1 MSNEGSSDRINEAEL
16 IRKLFVEHF
25 DGLILLDKNTG
36 AITKLADDI
45 SGRLARVT
53 RDDGTHC
60 DEQMRA
66 IADKY
71 LPSYDSKAMKEMLTL
86 SSIVKRLD
94 ESGSFAVNY
103 NSVNENNGYV
113 FRRITFSYAD
123 EAKTKVA
130 MLLENITDIVAGEY
144 DPVTGGYNATGFH
157 NRVKQWIAENPGRK
171 YRVMRYNIDRF
182 RDINGVYG
190 HNFGDKLLRDI
201 GAFMRVID
209 TPDSFSAHLNADH
222 FVRFCPEEFMSVEEC
237 YEHFTRSFVALD
249 LNIPLT
255 LHIGVYDLCEPGI
268 DPFTMS
274 YKALLAMQ
282 SIKGD
287 MQNRIAYYE
296 SGMLKREQEQLELLK
311 GVDRAIECGEFE
323 VWFQPQIDY
332 SSRDV
337 FGAEALIRWRHGE
350 KGFLS
355 PAAFIPLLEKSN
367 YISKIDKYTIETTC
381 KYMRRWLNEMPER
394 RIEVSV
400 NLSRH
405 DVMEPGFIEDIADI
419 VDRYDIPR
427 AALHLEVTESA
438 YMQNADLLIGKVDEL
453 RKSGFKVEIDDFGAG
468 YSSLNTLKDI
478 DADKL
483 KLDMKFLS
491 DTDNLEKEKIIIAA
505 IINMAHTLGLP
516 VIAEGVE
523 TREQA
528 DMLLGFGCKEMQGY
542 YFSRPVPAAEYEK
555 MLIKG
560 SLKNE

>member
-1 MSNEGSSDRINEAEL
+1 MQKECSGDRINEAEL

-45 SGRLARVT
+45 SGRLARIT
-53 RDDGTHC
+53 SDDGTHC
-60 DEQMRA
+60 DKQMRV

-71 LPSYDSKAMKEMLTL
+71 LPSYDSKSMKKMLTL
-86 SSIVKRLD
+86 SSIVKQLD
-94 ESGSFAVNY
+94 ERGSFAVNY
-103 NSVNENNGYV
+103 NSVNEGTGYV

-123 EAKTKVA
+123 EAKTTIA
-130 MLLENITDIVAGEY
+130 MLLENITDIVAGEF

-157 NRVKQWIAENPGRK
+157 NRVRQWIADNPGRK

-209 TPDSFSAHLNADH
+209 SPDSFSAHLNADH

-237 YEHFTRSFVALD
+237 YEHFVRSFVALD
-249 LNIPLT
+249 LNMPLT
-255 LHIGVYDLCEPGI
+255 LHIGVYDLCEPDA

-287 MQNRIAYYE
+287 MQNHIAYYE
-296 SGMLKREQEQLELLK
+296 SGMLRREQEQLKLLK
-311 GVDRAIECGEFE
+311 DVDGAIKRGEFE

-332 SSRDV
+332 SSHNM
-337 FGAEALIRWRHGE
+337 FGAEALIRWRHGD
-350 KGFLS
+350 KGYLS
-355 PAAFIPLLEKSN
+355 PAEFIPLLERSN
-367 YISKIDKYTIETTC
+367 YISRVDKYMIESVC
-381 KYMRRWLNEMPER
+381 KYMRKWLCKR
-394 RIEVSV
+394 KIEVSV

-405 DVMEPGFIEDIADI
+405 DILEPGFIDEIAKI
-419 VDRYDIPR
+419 VDEYAIPH
-427 AALHLEVTESA
+427 ASLHLEVTESA
-438 YMQNADLLIGKVDEL
+438 YMQNTDLLIDKVNEL
-453 RKSGFKVEIDDFGAG
+453 RKAGFKVEIDDFGAG

-478 DADKL
+478 DVDKL

-491 DTDNLEKEKIIIAA
+491 GTDNLEKEKIIIAA
-505 IINMAHTLGLP
+505 IINMSHTLGLP

-542 YFSRPVPAAEYEK
+542 YFSRPVPADEYEK
-555 MLIKG
+555 ILIKG